1 MLILSR
7 IKKGGDV
14 SMLSNKLKVAAPNG
28 LGSRH
33 SASLVF
39 EANKFDCDIHL
50 KHGEDL
56 ADAKSIMNVMAL
68 VIRQGESFEL
78 QAKGKDEKEAM
89 THLLAH
95 LKKIQLV

>member
-1 MLILSR
+1 MLT
-7 IKKGGDV
+7 
-14 SMLSNKLKVAAPNG
+14 NKLKVAAPNG

-39 EANKFDCDIHL
+39 EANKFNCDINL
-50 KHGEDL
+50 KHGDDM

-68 VIRQGESFEL
+68 VIRQGEEFEI
-78 QAKGKDEKEAM
+78 QAKGQDEKEAM
-89 THLLAH
+89 THLLTH

>member
-1 MLILSR
+1 ML
-7 IKKGGDV
+7 
-14 SMLSNKLKVAAPNG
+14 NQKLKIAAPNG

-50 KHGEDL
+50 KHGQDL

-68 VIRQGESFEL
+68 VIRQGEEFEL
-78 QAKGKDEKEAM
+78 HAKGKDEDKAM